1 MAEKIRVKVMKPEG
15 TGRRVGWNKLVTK
28 VDDTKPGGYAF
39 EGKVL
44 DERQVDLEVGSVLV
58 GQIPVGSARS
68 GNHWRS
74 GVVGA
79 SGVEWEERTW
89 PLDDVLDFIDHVK
102 ALLRG
107 PTSGDGSVVVLREE
121 KERLLERVQEI
132 DLLIEQAGNREA

>member
-1 MAEKIRVKVMKPEG
+1 MAETVRVKVRKPRGSGQRE
-15 TGRRVGWNKLVTK
+15 GWNKLVSS
-28 VDDTKPGGYAF
+28 VDDTKSGGYAF
-39 EGKVL
+39 EGRFL
-44 DERQVDLEVGSVLV
+44 DERQEDLKVGSVLV

-89 PLDDVLDFIDHVK
+89 PLDDVLDFKDHVK

-132 DLLIEQAGNREA
+132 DLLIEQAVSREA